1 MVWAGALGG
10 SGAKSGAEGLGGKAS
25 LGNRCGAS
33 VRFGDRSGAES
44 DGFGVV
50 EANVQDTGAKPERF
64 GGKVVRNRSSLRQNR
79 CGIGVVNV
87 VTGGRKNQVTCGRH
101 LRVLGEKQAW
111 PGISIEETP

>member
-1 MVWAGALGG
+1 VLNRSSWGEKWCGIGA
-10 SGAKSGAEGLGGKAS
+10 
-25 LGNRCGAS
+25 
-33 VRFGDRSGAES
+33 VGDRSGAES

-64 GGKVVRNRSSLRQNR
+64 GGKVVWNRSSLRQNR

-101 LRVLGEKQAW
+101 LRVLGETGMA
-111 PGISIEETP
+111 GH